1 MPQRA
6 SLFQIKQQCGD
17 KMDKIHAMQLFVR
30 VAELESFTRAA
41 DTLGLPKGSVSRQI
55 QALESTLGTRLLHR
69 TTRRVQL
76 TQDGMVYYERCRDL
90 LANLDELDGLF
101 QSDPASISGRLRVDM
116 PVTLARGLIIPK
128 LPGFLQQY
136 PGIELELSSS
146 DRMVDV
152 VREGFDCVVRVGQLK
167 DSGLVA
173 RTIGKFTMI
182 NCASPDY
189 LSRFGYPENLDDLA
203 SHALVH
209 YAQNLGSKPQGFE
222 VWLDKTTQWV
232 KTGGLIT
239 VNSTETY
246 QAACVAGLGIIQ
258 VPRVGVKAQLKN
270 RSLVEILPQYR
281 AEPMPISLLYPH
293 RRNLSRRVHLF
304 MEWLTEILKSYVD

>member
-1 MPQRA
+1 
-6 SLFQIKQQCGD
+6 
-17 KMDKIHAMQLFVR
+17 MDKIHAMQLFIR
-30 VAELESFTRAA
+30 VAELESFSRAA

-55 QALESTLGTRLLHR
+55 QALESLLGTRLLYR

-90 LANLDELDGLF
+90 LANLEELDGLF
-101 QSDPASISGRLRVDM
+101 LHDPSSISGRLRIDM
-116 PVTLARGLIIPK
+116 PVSVAKNLVMPK
-128 LPGFLQQY
+128 LPAFLQQY

-173 RTIGKFTMI
+173 RNLGKLTQI

-189 LSRFGYPENLDDLA
+189 LARFGYPEKLEDLA
-203 SHALVH
+203 SHAVVH
-209 YAQNLGSKPQGFE
+209 YALNLGTRPQGFE
-222 VWLDKTTQWV
+222 LLVDKTTQWI
-232 KTGGLIT
+232 KTGGVIT

-246 QAACVAGLGIIQ
+246 HAACLAGLGIIQ
-258 VPRVGVKAQLKN
+258 VPRVGVKDLLK
-270 RSLVEILPQYR
+270 SKKLIEILPQYR
-281 AEPMPISLLYPH
+281 AAPMPVSLLYPH

-304 MEWLTEILKSYVD
+304 MEWLTGVMKAYVD

>member
-1 MPQRA
+1 
-6 SLFQIKQQCGD
+6 
-17 KMDKIHAMQLFVR
+17 MQLFVR

-41 DTLGLPKGSVSRQI
+41 DTLGLPKGSVSRQV
-55 QALESTLGTRLLHR
+55 QALETSLGTRLLHR

-90 LANLDELDGLF
+90 LTNLDELDGLF
-101 QSDPASISGRLRVDM
+101 QTDPASVSGRIRVDM

-152 VREGFDCVVRVGQLK
+152 VREGFDCVVRVGHLK

-173 RTIGKFTMI
+173 RPLGKFTMI

-189 LSRFGYPENLDDLA
+189 LSRFGYPESLDDLA

-209 YAQNLGSKPQGFE
+209 YAQNLGTRPQGFE

-258 VPRVGVKAQLKN
+258 VPRVGVKTQLKEGT
-270 RSLVEILPQYR
+270 LVEILPQYR

-304 MEWLTEILKSYVD
+304 MEWLTDVLKAYVD

>member
-1 MPQRA
+1 MA
-6 SLFQIKQQCGD
+6 KCVSLFHLQQQCGD

-41 DTLGLPKGSVSRQI
+41 DTLGLPKGSVSRQV
-55 QALESTLGTRLLHR
+55 QALETSLGTRLLHR

-90 LANLDELDGLF
+90 LTNLDELDGLF
-101 QSDPASISGRLRVDM
+101 QTDPASVSGRIRVDM

-152 VREGFDCVVRVGQLK
+152 VREGFDCVVRVGHLK

-173 RTIGKFTMI
+173 RPLGKFTMI

-189 LSRFGYPENLDDLA
+189 LSRFGYPESLDDLA

-209 YAQNLGSKPQGFE
+209 YAQNLGTRPQGFE

-258 VPRVGVKAQLKN
+258 VPRVGVKTQLKEGT
-270 RSLVEILPQYR
+270 LVEILPQYR

-304 MEWLTEILKSYVD
+304 MEWLTDVLKAYVD

>member
-1 MPQRA
+1 
-6 SLFQIKQQCGD
+6 
-17 KMDKIHAMQLFVR
+17 MDKIHAMQLFVR
-30 VAELESFTRAA
+30 VAELESFSRAA

-55 QALESTLGTRLLHR
+55 QALETHLGTRLLHR

-76 TQDGMVYYERCRDL
+76 TQDGMVYYERARDL

-101 QSDPASISGRLRVDM
+101 LHDPASISGRLRVDTS
-116 PVTLARGLIIPK
+116 VAVAKNVLIPR
-128 LPGFLQQY
+128 LPAFLQQY

-152 VREGFDCVVRVGQLK
+152 VREGFDCVVRVGTLR

-173 RTIGKFTMI
+173 RPLGKLTVI
-182 NCASPDY
+182 NCASPGY
-189 LSRFGYPENLDDLA
+189 LDRFGYPQTPDDLA

-209 YAQNLGSKPQGFE
+209 YALNLGVRPQGFE
-222 VWLDKTTQWV
+222 IFSNNETRWV
-232 KTGGLIT
+232 KTGGVLT

-246 QAACVAGLGIIQ
+246 HAACLAGLGIIQ
-258 VPRVGVKAQLKN
+258 VPRTGVREAL
-270 RSLVEILPQYR
+270 RSGTMVEILPQYR
-281 AEPMPISLLYPH
+281 AEPMPVSLIYPH

-304 MEWLTEILKSYVD
+304 MEWLTDAMKDYVDP

>member
-1 MPQRA
+1 
-6 SLFQIKQQCGD
+6 
-17 KMDKIHAMQLFVR
+17 MDKIQAMQLFIR

-55 QALESTLGTRLLHR
+55 QALESALGTRLLYR

-101 QSDPASISGRLRVDM
+101 LHDPSTISGRLRVDM
-116 PVTLARGLIIPK
+116 PVSLARNLVMTK
-128 LPGFLQQY
+128 LPAFLQQY

-146 DRMVDV
+146 DRLVDV
-152 VREGFDCVVRVGQLK
+152 VREGFDCVVRVGYLK
-167 DSGLVA
+167 DSGLIA
-173 RTIGKFTMI
+173 RSVGKLTQI

-189 LSRFGYPENLDDLA
+189 LARFGYPESLEDLA
-203 SHALVH
+203 SHAVVH
-209 YAQNLGSKPQGFE
+209 YAVNLGTRPQGFE
-222 VWLDKTTQWV
+222 VCVDKATQWV
-232 KTGGLIT
+232 KTGGVIT

-246 QAACVAGLGIIQ
+246 QAACLAGLGIIQ
-258 VPRVGVKAQLKN
+258 APRIGLREPLKN
-270 RSLVEILPQYR
+270 KKLLEILPQYR
-281 AEPMPISLLYPH
+281 AAPLPVSLLYPH

-304 MEWLTEILKSYVD
+304 MEWLTDAMKTYVD